1 MELKHHHIKF
11 KESPEKGNQIEWESE
26 IKKIKGIKRV
36 TIDIEK
42 GDLFAEYDLLECRED
57 AIERWMLEAGFILD
71 ESFKEKLKRG
81 WIHFTEEN
89 EQAELKSG
97 PAPCCD
103 PEGLERR
110 RVMTQ
115 KKKTP

>member
-11 KESPEKGNQIEWESE
+11 KESPEKGNQIEWKSE